1 MPNMYV
7 ITEPWF
13 LEAKVDQI
21 LQVEAELAKAIDRRN
36 QG

>member
-1 MPNMYV
+1 MLNMYV

-13 LEAKVDQI
+13 LEAKVGQI
-21 LQVEAELAKAIDRRN
+21 REVEAELAEAMARMN